1 MTTVRGH
8 FLSHRFISCT
18 GSGLVGLAKFGEE
31 QVEFSDFDYERG
43 DRSRKS
49 VLLTELEPGDILE
62 GYRHPDNEDGSGYFG
77 CGWTIRFI
85 RKTDARIMRERR
97 EEVAVLMRDIFSEVY
112 SRLSY
117 DRSRGPLEIVWGR
130 LNGTWGVPKLG
141 ERDVRDLTWG
151 VIGTL
156 PCEAERAPMEK
167 FLLAL
172 HVSFISSDTWEECS
186 SRLRRVAEDFRDF
199 GIVIPRVSWSDGFD
213 RETLANFFV
222 KIEKGI
228 DTLFSQNWHTTSRLN
243 KRHKWKLLK

>member
-8 FLSHRFISCT
+8 FLSHRSIGPAASHYI
-18 GSGLVGLAKFGEE
+18 GLAQFGEE
-31 QVEFSDFDYERG
+31 RVEFTDFDYEWGGGGAKRPPLS
-43 DRSRKS
+43 D
-49 VLLTELEPGDILE
+49 LESGDILE
-62 GYRHPDNEDGSGYFG
+62 GYRHPIREEGPLAG

-85 RKTDARIMRERR
+85 RKSDGRIAREQVEQFGI
-97 EEVAVLMRDIFSEVY
+97 VMRDIFAEVY

-141 ERDVRDLTWG
+141 EEDVQDLTRG
-151 VIGTL
+151 VMGTL

-199 GIVIPRVSWSDGFD
+199 GIVIPKISWSDGFD